1 MWYRCISR
9 QKGQTHSS
17 CTQAEWRRAQKDRS
31 VCVCVYVRGT
41 SCYAA
46 QPNLAQTR
54 RSEPPLGSSN
64 PARSR
69 RGPPLPPPPPPPFPP
84 PSWLYAEQDAGMT
97 DCNFT
102 SAPFCRVAYVPAK
115 TPLKPPTHSA
125 RLLCGSFVTEYRQ
138 KSDMNRDAQVS
149 QKPGSPS
156 FQPLPRSFPALIH
169 GNSYLVSASVH
180 VVTRPTRPD
189 VGNFVLHNPL
199 SL

>member
-1 MWYRCISR
+1 M
-9 QKGQTHSS
+9 
-17 CTQAEWRRAQKDRS
+17 
-31 VCVCVYVRGT
+31 CVCMCVAP
-41 SCYAA
+41 AA
-46 QPNLAQTR
+46 MLPSPTQRRPDEASHLWTLLILLALGGG
-54 RSEPPLGSSN
+54 PL
-64 PARSR
+64 SR
-69 RGPPLPPPPPPPFPP
+69 RRPPPPFPP

-102 SAPFCRVAYVPAK
+102 SAPFCRVTYVPAK